1 MTLGRRTYHRYPF
14 AFPLCLCG
22 LILLSGCRDTDQPVA
37 IWLSTGMGP
46 AQVVYPRAIAYD
58 APRDQ
63 FVVVDRLARVQR
75 IDSNGKF
82 VAGWRMPDYMMGK
95 PVGIS
100 VGPDGNIYVP
110 DTHYQ
115 RIMVYSPEG
124 QLIRQWGEPGKAK
137 GQFIYPTDVAFD
149 DRGRVYVSEYGDH
162 DRIQVFDMQGNYL
175 TEFGNFG
182 MGDGEFSR
190 PQSIAIVGDTVYLA
204 DACNHRIGVWKTD
217 GSFVKHIGSVGTAAG
232 EFRFPYGMDVA
243 PDGKL
248 LVTEFGNNRVQLIDP
263 ASGASVQQWGKA
275 GRQPGELAYPWAAVV
290 DKRGR
295 VVIVDA
301 GNNRLQVVK
310 W

>member
-1 MTLGRRTYHRYPF
+1 M
-14 AFPLCLCG
+14 
-22 LILLSGCRDTDQPVA
+22 LLLAGCRDRDLPQA
-37 IWLSTGMGP
+37 IWLSTGTGP

-63 FVVVDRLARVQR
+63 FVVVDRMARVQR
-75 IDSNGKF
+75 IDRDGQF

-95 PVGIS
+95 PVGVS

-115 RIMVYSPEG
+115 RIMVYSPDG
-124 QLIRQWGEPGKAK
+124 HLLRQWGAPGKED
-137 GQFIYPTDVAFD
+137 GQFIFPTDVAFD

-162 DRIQVFDMQGNYL
+162 DRIQIFDMQGNYL
-175 TEFGNFG
+175 AQFGQF
-182 MGDGEFSR
+182 GDGEAAFSR

-204 DACNHRIGVWKTD
+204 DSCNHRIGVWKTD
-217 GSFVKHIGSVGTAAG
+217 GRFVKNIGTVGTAAG
-232 EFRFPYGMDVA
+232 EFRFPYGLDVS

-248 LVTEFGNNRVQLIDP
+248 LVTEFGNNRVQVIDP
-263 ASGASVQQWGKA
+263 ESGKSVLQWGRA
-275 GRQPGELAYPWAAVV
+275 GRQPGELAYPWAAVT

-301 GNNRLQVVK
+301 GNNRLQVLQRR
-310 W
+310 